1 MAQLIRLSEAASIA
15 LHSVALM
22 AGSPGSLFSGK
33 QIARRLGVSI
43 NHLAKVMQRLVK
55 AGILSSSRG
64 PTGGFSLALP
74 LEQVSLLDIYEAI
87 EGRLSNSPCPLNRK
101 KCIFTECMFGS
112 LFSNLSREVSDFLKN
127 KKISDF
133 APNKSTGEHNDS

>member
-1 MAQLIRLSEAASIA
+1 MAHLIQLSEAASIA

-22 AGSPGSLFSGK
+22 AGSPGSLFSVK
-33 QIARRLGVSI
+33 KIAHHSGVSV

-55 AGILSSSRG
+55 SGILASSRG
-64 PTGGFSLALP
+64 PKGGFSMALP

-87 EGRLSNSPCPLNRK
+87 EGRLSNSPCTLNRK
-101 KCIFTECMFGS
+101 KCIFNECMFGS
-112 LFSNLSREVSDFLKN
+112 LFSNLNQEVSDYLKH

-133 APNKSTGEHNDS
+133 APNKSEGEQNDS

>member
-1 MAQLIRLSEAASIA
+1 MAHLIQLSEAASIA

-22 AGSPGSLFSGK
+22 AGSPNSLFSVK
-33 QIARRLGVSI
+33 QIAQRSGVSV

-64 PTGGFSLALP
+64 PKGGFSMALP

-87 EGRLSNSPCPLNRK
+87 EGRLNNSPCPLNRG
-101 KCIFTECMFGS
+101 KCIFAECMFGS
-112 LFSNLSREVSDFLKN
+112 MLSNLNQEVSDYLKN

-133 APNKSTGEHNDS
+133 APNKTAGDHNDS

>member
-1 MAQLIRLSEAASIA
+1 MAHLIQLSEAASIA

-22 AGSPGSLFSGK
+22 AGSPGSLFSVK
-33 QIARRLGVSI
+33 QIARRLGVSA

-55 AGILSSSRG
+55 SDILSSSRG
-64 PTGGFSLALP
+64 PKGGFSMALP

-87 EGRLSNSPCPLNRK
+87 DGRLSNNPCILNRK
-101 KCIFTECMFGS
+101 NCIFTECMFGN
-112 LFSNLSREVSDFLKN
+112 LFSNLNQEVSDYLKN

-133 APNKSTGEHNDS
+133 APIKSAGDYNDS